1 MCNQLPG
8 RVHLGALHV
17 RYRSES
23 GLCDPSKTPW
33 YEQFEDYKALTCRFG
48 GAVLVRTQERVV
60 ALVVG
65 RFRSVKK
72 SVSADITQ
80 NILARYTRRTFQ
92 LMKIT
97 RGRP

>member
-33 YEQFEDYKALTCRFG
+33 YEHFEDYKALTCRFG

-72 SVSADITQ
+72 VFLPTS
-80 NILARYTRRTFQ
+80 LRTFWRDTPGE
-92 LMKIT
+92 LFN
-97 RGRP
+97 